1 MTIFLFP
8 KTKPYVDVLIDSEYV
23 LDITLGI
30 SLFVIII
37 FSYPLLVI
45 HSNEL
50 NNLEKMYFNF
60 LDLNNDKYISNKEA
74 NQAIN
79 LVFQLIDKDQDGK
92 ISVTEIIELKEII
105 ELIK

>member
-1 MTIFLFP
+1 MVRLILLTIITIF
-8 KTKPYVDVLIDSEYV
+8 
-23 LDITLGI
+23 
-30 SLFVIII
+30 
-37 FSYPLLVI
+37 YPLLII

>member
-1 MTIFLFP
+1 MVRLILLTIITIF
-8 KTKPYVDVLIDSEYV
+8 
-23 LDITLGI
+23 
-30 SLFVIII
+30 
-37 FSYPLLVI
+37 YPLLII

-60 LDLNNDKYISNKEA
+60 LDLNNDNYLSYEEVNE
-74 NQAIN
+74 AIN

-92 ISVTEIIELKEII
+92 ISITEITVLKEII